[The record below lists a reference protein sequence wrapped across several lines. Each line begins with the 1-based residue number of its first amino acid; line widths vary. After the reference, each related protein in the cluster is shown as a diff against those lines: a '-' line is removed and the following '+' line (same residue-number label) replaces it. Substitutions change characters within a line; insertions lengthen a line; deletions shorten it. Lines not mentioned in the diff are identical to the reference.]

1 VAKSTVF
8 GKMSDKTRQ
17 NALFVSI
24 VVLAPVAFW
33 SPVTRLVAYALHHD
47 FCSQVLVV
55 PFISF
60 YLLYME
66 RKRIL
71 EATRYC
77 PSVGII
83 VMVVGLAVG
92 WWATRGLDRTAANG
106 WLSVFALSIVLLWI
120 GGFIACYGLVAAAS
134 AVFPLLFLIL
144 MIPPPDALLSR
155 TVHLLQE
162 GSTEVSFLLF
172 RAVGVPVFRQGFI
185 LAVPGVRIE
194 VAQECSSIRSSI
206 ALFITCLLA
215 GHLYFR
221 TGWKTAVL
229 VALALPLSVVKNGI
243 RITTLTLLSLY
254 VDPGFLYGKLH
265 RDGGFVFFLLALA
278 LLYPVFL
285 VLEKSERRVVR
296 PRAGPQL
303 Q

>member
-1 VAKSTVF
+1 VAKNTVF
-8 GKMSDKTRQ
+8 GNLSDETRQ
-17 NALFVSI
+17 NALFVAI
-24 VVLAPVAFW
+24 VILAAVAFW
-33 SPVTRLVAYALHHD
+33 GPVTRLAAYALHHD
-47 FCSQVLVV
+47 SCSQVLVV

-66 RKRIL
+66 RKRIF

-77 PSVGII
+77 PSVGIT

-92 WWATRGLDRTAANG
+92 LWATRGLDRTAANG

-134 AVFPLLFLIL
+134 AAFPLLFLIL

-162 GSTEVSFLLF
+162 GSTDVSFLLF
-172 RAVGVPVFRQGFI
+172 RAVGLPVFRQGFI

-215 GHLYFR
+215 GHLFFR

-285 VLEKSERRVVR
+285 VLEKSEHQVVR
-296 PRAGPQL
+296 RRPAGS
-303 Q
+303 